1 MNYYIDKKVL
11 SLLVGLVEASPAMD
25 KLFSDYSEKI
35 QKLQTE
41 AMAQYMLNSGV
52 DPSTVFEFI
61 VDYGAVDF
69 DPIEIDTKYEALS
82 RTLNMEELNNFVQ
95 QKVDAY
101 NKLVYLQF
109 TKNLTA
115 AQINEINIYLKQRE
129 QELNSQIKQYSKF
142 IDEVIQEVETRLNT
156 DTNIPK

>member
-11 SLLVGLVEASPAMD
+11 SLLVRLEESSPDMD
-25 KLFSDYSEKI
+25 KLFSEYSEKI

-41 AMAQYMLNSGV
+41 SMAQYMLNSGV

-61 VDYGAVDF
+61 LDYGAVDF

-82 RTLNMEELNNFVQ
+82 RTLDMQELNTFVQ

-109 TKNLTA
+109 SKNLTA
-115 AQINEINIYLKQRE
+115 AQINEINTYLKQRE
-129 QELNSQIKQYSKF
+129 QELNSQIKQYSQF
-142 IDEVIQEVETRLNT
+142 IDEVIQEVETRLKT
-156 DTNIPK
+156 DSNISK